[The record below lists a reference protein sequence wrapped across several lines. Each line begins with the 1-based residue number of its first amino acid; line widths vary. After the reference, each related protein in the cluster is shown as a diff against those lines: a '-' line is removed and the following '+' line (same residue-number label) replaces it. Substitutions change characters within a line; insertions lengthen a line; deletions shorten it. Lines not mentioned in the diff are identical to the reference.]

1 MTIKRRTPDLLR
13 IFPSLF
19 SDILNKVVKYR
30 AIVSNI
36 FTPEQIDTLSAEIDR
51 QIQELGKASPSDI
64 KQGATK
70 EPDGLPVKQSQ
81 AIAEITQENPK
92 TFLQTF
98 LAAAKSDL
106 CEEGGVLYTQ
116 WKKWADLN
124 NKDVIE
130 RFTAILVA
138 LGFTGNSLEIL
149 LVSVAVIVIHLGA
162 KAFCEYYSQ

>member
-1 MTIKRRTPDLLR
+1 MPTLQD
-13 IFPSLF
+13 
-19 SDILNKVVKYR
+19 R
-30 AIVSNI
+30 AI
-36 FTPEQIDTLSAEIDR
+36 AEIAR

-64 KQGATK
+64 KQGETK
-70 EPDGLPVKQSQ
+70 EADGLPVKQSQ

-98 LAAAKSDL
+98 LAEVKSDL

-130 RFTAILVA
+130 RFTEILAA

-149 LVSVAVIVIHLGA
+149 LSR
-162 KAFCEYYSQ
+162 

>member
-1 MTIKRRTPDLLR
+1 MV
-13 IFPSLF
+13 F
-19 SDILNKVVKYR
+19 SDILNKVVESS

-36 FTPEQIDTLSAEIDR
+36 FTLEQIDTLSAEIDR
-51 QIQELGKASPSDI
+51 QIQELGKASPSGI
-64 KQGATK
+64 QKGKTK
-70 EPDGLPVKQSQ
+70 EPNRLPVKQSQ
-81 AIAEITQENPK
+81 AIAEITQENPQ

-98 LAAAKSDL
+98 LAVAKSDL

-124 NKDVIE
+124 NKDVIN

-138 LGFTGNSLEIL
+138 LGFTGNALEIL
-149 LVSVAVIVIHLGA
+149 VVSVAVIVIHLGA

>member
-1 MTIKRRTPDLLR
+1 MD
-13 IFPSLF
+13 
-19 SDILNKVVKYR
+19 
-30 AIVSNI
+30 NI
-36 FTPEQIDTLSAEIDR
+36 FTAEQISGLSAEIDR

-64 KQGATK
+64 KRGEAEGA
-70 EPDGLPVKQSQ
+70 EQLPVKQSQ

-92 TFLQTF
+92 TFLKTF

-106 CEEGGVLYTQ
+106 CEEGGVLYAQ

-124 NKDVIE
+124 NEDVID

-138 LGFTGNSLEIL
+138 LGFTGNALEIL
-149 LVSVAVIVIHLGA
+149 LVSVSVIVIHLGA

>member
-1 MTIKRRTPDLLR
+1 MKI
-13 IFPSLF
+13 I
-19 SDILNKVVKYR
+19 VKYR

-51 QIQELGKASPSDI
+51 QIQELGKVYRSGMQKGGTEEADR
-64 KQGATK
+64 
-70 EPDGLPVKQSQ
+70 LPVKQSQ
-81 AIAEITQENPK
+81 AIAETTQENPK
-92 TFLQTF
+92 TFLQKF
-98 LAAAKSDL
+98 RAAAKNDL

-138 LGFTGNSLEIL
+138 LGFTGNALEIL
-149 LVSVAVIVIHLGA
+149 VVSVAVIVIHLGA
-162 KAFCEYYSQ
+162 KAFCELS